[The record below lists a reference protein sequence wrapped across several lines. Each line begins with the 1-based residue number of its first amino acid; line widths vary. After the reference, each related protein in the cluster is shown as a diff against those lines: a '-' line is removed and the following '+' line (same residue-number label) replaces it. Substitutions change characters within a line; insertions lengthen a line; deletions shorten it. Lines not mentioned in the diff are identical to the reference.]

1 MQKVKISHSLQRYI
15 LPFIVLILLMVFFF
29 YCRSRVQT
37 EFPVLSP
44 EDGVVDIRDVD
55 FDAGVYHLENHW
67 DYYSGKLYTPQ
78 ELTSPDAP
86 QKDKKTSFNDEKGT
100 WRIVLLAKP
109 NTYLSLCSFSV
120 DFSTRVFVNGSEVR
134 NIGFVSDDP
143 AETTPMVR
151 YMTLPLYSGDD
162 YLAKPYDLG
171 VFLARVEARLRASK
185 SDKRFA
191 IFGRLRLDTVSMIAF
206 LDNTDLMLTQK
217 EFLILLTMIK
227 HVNTLVSKDDLY
239 RDIWSAEPVDSHSA
253 VYTTVSRLNKKLDD
267 ANAGLRVTLHRGEGY
282 ALEEI

>member
-1 MQKVKISHSLQRYI
+1 MSYT
-15 LPFIVLILLMVFFF
+15 ILLV
-29 YCRSRVQT
+29 
-37 EFPVLSP
+37 
-44 EDGVVDIRDVD
+44 EDNPHIMEINREALMSEDYTVIEAYDGSACLKELAKRDVD
-55 FDAGVYHLENHW
+55 L
-67 DYYSGKLYTPQ
+67 
-78 ELTSPDAP
+78 
-86 QKDKKTSFNDEKGT
+86 
-100 WRIVLLAKP
+100 IVLDIMLP
-109 NTYLSLCSFSV
+109 DSDGITLCRRIKQQYDIPVLFLTALGESEQIV
-120 DFSTRVFVNGSEVR
+120 DGLRAG
-134 NIGFVSDDP
+134 
-143 AETTPMVR
+143 
-151 YMTLPLYSGDD
+151 GDD